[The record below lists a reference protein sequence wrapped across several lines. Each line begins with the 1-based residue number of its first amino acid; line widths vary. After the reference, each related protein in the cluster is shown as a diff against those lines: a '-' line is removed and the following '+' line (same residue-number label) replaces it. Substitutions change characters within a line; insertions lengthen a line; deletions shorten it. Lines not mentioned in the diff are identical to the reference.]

1 MYETFSGSRSYEG
14 MGTLWELALDVL
26 LPRACAH
33 CREDLSVPGPL
44 CRDCASSL
52 PPPPEPACVRCAGR
66 RGTASPFCA
75 DCAGRR
81 FSCRLIRAAAAHR
94 GPAASLVH
102 AFKFRGSRPAAKA
115 AGRTMAAALILRPE
129 LSGFDALAAVPVHPR
144 RERER
149 GYNQAELLAREVA
162 AATGLPLVDAL
173 ERRRASAPSWKLGRV
188 ERRAE
193 LAGAYAARPG
203 AGAFVAGK
211 RLLVVDDVAATGT
224 TLEECAAA
232 LREAGAADV
241 VGYAFARAGSF
252 T

>member
-1 MYETFSGSRSYEG
+1 MRTY
-14 MGTLWELALDVL
+14 WELALDIL

-33 CREDLSVPGPL
+33 CREDLSRASGPL
-44 CRDCASSL
+44 CRTCAGAL

-66 RGTASPFCA
+66 RDGPSPFCA

-81 FSCRLIRAAAAHR
+81 FACRLIRAACAHR

-102 AFKFRGSRPAAKA
+102 AFKFRGSKPAAKA
-115 AGRTMAAALILRPE
+115 AGRVMAAALTLHPE

-149 GYNQAELLAREVA
+149 GYNQAELIAREIA
-162 AATGLPLVDAL
+162 AATGLPLLDAV
-173 ERRRASAPSWKLGRV
+173 ERARAAAPSWKLGRG

-193 LAGAYAARPG
+193 LAGAFAPR
-203 AGAFVAGK
+203 AGAAALVAG
-211 RLLVVDDVAATGT
+211 RRVLLIDDVAATGT
-224 TLEECAAA
+224 TFEECASA
-232 LREAGAADV
+232 LRSAGAADAA
-241 VGYAFARAGSF
+241 GYAFARAGSF

>member
-1 MYETFSGSRSYEG
+1 M
-14 MGTLWELALDVL
+14 ELALDIL

-33 CREDLSVPGPL
+33 CREDLRRANGPL
-44 CRDCASSL
+44 CGQCAAGL
-52 PPPPEPACVRCAGR
+52 PPPPEPACVRCAGYR
-66 RGTASPFCA
+66 ASSAPFCA

-102 AFKFRGSRPAAKA
+102 AFKFRGSKPAAKA
-115 AGRTMAAALILRPE
+115 AGRRMAAALALHPE
-129 LSGFDALAAVPVHPR
+129 LKGFDALAAVPIHPR

-162 AATGLPLVDAL
+162 AATGLPLLDVL
-173 ERRRASAPSWKLGRV
+173 ERARGSAPSWRLGRG
-188 ERRAE
+188 ERRVE
-193 LAGAYAARPG
+193 LAGAFAMRPEAATL
-203 AGAFVAGK
+203 AAGK
-211 RLLVVDDVAATGT
+211 RVLIIDDVAATGT

-232 LREAGAADV
+232 LRTAGAVDAA
-241 VGYAFARAGSF
+241 GYAFARAGSF